1 MTASRISRER
11 VRKVRFFQHDSYVS
25 IDYAAQEVEVYRL
38 APRGTVPPIQGG
50 KIDVVNE
57 EPLRR
62 ELVDFV
68 DDVRHKREPG
78 VTGQAGRDALEL
90 ATRIAEKMA
99 Q

>member
-1 MTASRISRER
+1 
-11 VRKVRFFQHDSYVS
+11 VS

-50 KIDVVNE
+50 KLEVVND

-68 DDVRHKREPG
+68 EAVRNGREPS
-78 VTGQAGRDALEL
+78 VTGRAGRDALEL

>member
-1 MTASRISRER
+1 
-11 VRKVRFFQHDSYVS
+11 
-25 IDYAAQEVEVYRL
+25 VEN
-38 APRGTVPPIQGG
+38 
-50 KIDVVNE
+50 D

-68 DDVRHKREPG
+68 DAVRHKREPG
-78 VTGQAGRDALEL
+78 VTGRAGRDALEL